1 MPKVKTL
8 YQNYLENFRGLSK
21 EIWML
26 SLVTLINRTGA
37 MVIPFLSLYLMKE
50 LNFSFAQVGWI
61 MTCYG
66 LGSVLGT
73 YVGGRITDIIGY
85 YNVVVLSLLL
95 GGLGFISLQWAS
107 GFYGVCS
114 AIFVVMFL
122 VDAYRP
128 AIFVA
133 AEAYST
139 PQTVTRAIALIRLA
153 INLGFSIG
161 PLVGGIIIATAGYN
175 AIFWIDGVSCMIAAG
190 VMLLSLKAV
199 KAPTKAERKAMIK
212 HGAPPLRNR
221 PFLIFFLLM
230 MLIAIVF
237 VQYFSLVPIYYE
249 KIYNLSEDVIGWIL
263 FLNGAMIVLTE
274 MPLVGWLERSKI
286 SKARLVAIGT
296 LFLAASFLVLNIGH
310 HFGLLI
316 VGMILMTIGE
326 MIESPFSNALALE
339 LSPQGRK
346 GSYMGM
352 YSMSWSFSHVFGH
365 NTGMNMADRLGF
377 GMTFNIFGIGL
388 IIIALICDR
397 MHKVWK
403 QSVTFIQSNKEA

>member
-1 MPKVKTL
+1 MSKVKTL

-161 PLVGGIIIATAGYN
+161 PLVGGIIIATAGYK

-221 PFLIFFLLM
+221 
-230 MLIAIVF
+230 
-237 VQYFSLVPIYYE
+237 
-249 KIYNLSEDVIGWIL
+249 
-263 FLNGAMIVLTE
+263 
-274 MPLVGWLERSKI
+274 
-286 SKARLVAIGT
+286 
-296 LFLAASFLVLNIGH
+296 
-310 HFGLLI
+310 
-316 VGMILMTIGE
+316 
-326 MIESPFSNALALE
+326 
-339 LSPQGRK
+339 
-346 GSYMGM
+346 
-352 YSMSWSFSHVFGH
+352 
-365 NTGMNMADRLGF
+365 
-377 GMTFNIFGIGL
+377 
-388 IIIALICDR
+388 
-397 MHKVWK
+397 
-403 QSVTFIQSNKEA
+403 